1 MRKLVIRGKRTV
13 YEDLTPEEEAAR
25 LLEIE
30 QNTPTPEQLAKEAAI
45 ADAPL
50 SARAWFQANPNA
62 KLIFSMSVA
71 EIVAEI
77 ANLVDVLFPGATAGN
92 RTKLKLLLT
101 SITLVVRIWVKREAL
116 D

>member
-1 MRKLVIRGKRTV
+1 MQKAIIKGNKTIYL
-13 YEDLTPEEEAAR
+13 EMTPEEEVAR

-30 QNTPTPEQLAKEAAI
+30 ANTPTPEQLAKEAAI

-50 SARAWFQANPNA
+50 TARAWFQANPNA
-62 KLIFSMSVA
+62 KLIFSMSVT
-71 EIVAEI
+71 EVVAEI
-77 ANLVDVLFPGATAGN
+77 ASLVDALFPSATAGN
-92 RTKLKLLLT
+92 RLKLKLLLT

>member
-1 MRKLVIRGKRTV
+1 MRKLVVRGKRTV
-13 YEDLTPEEEAAR
+13 YEDLTPEEEVAR

-30 QNTPTPEQLAKEAAI
+30 ANTPTAEQLAKEAAI

-50 SARAWFQANPNA
+50 TARAWFQANPNA

-77 ANLVDVLFPGATAGN
+77 ANLVDALFPSATVGN